1 MVTAYGP
8 IWLVIFSTFT
18 IYVTVGK
25 VVLKWHREL
34 LNFSHSASSATE
46 SRPRGKTPGITRTT
60 EVFITSEPIQ
70 LAENTQH
77 QHGRDD
83 QSQMSPRPKSHS
95 QFRSKP
101 PRSTSGTTEANS
113 AAVKYCKCAMLF
125 FVALLVTWVPSTINR
140 ILTIVHPSKSLF
152 GLNYA
157 AGMVLPLQGF
167 WNAIIYIATSSAAC
181 RALMRRVVATFSR
194 CFTVQW
200 VWKRQQRGRLTT
212 PVDLRGSTGR
222 RSRRVE
228 VEDSAS
234 MQELRTTTNETM

>member
-1 MVTAYGP
+1 M
-8 IWLVIFSTFT
+8 WLAIFATFT

-25 VVLKWHREL
+25 VVLKWRREL
-34 LNFSHSASSATE
+34 LKFPQGASSATE
-46 SRPRGKTPGITRTT
+46 SRPGCKTPGITRTT

-70 LAENTQH
+70 FAEDTQR

-101 PRSTSGTTEANS
+101 PRSSSGTVDANT
-113 AAVKYCKCAMLF
+113 AAIKYCKCAMLF

-140 ILTIVHPSKSLF
+140 IHTLVHPNESLF
-152 GLNYA
+152 RLNYA

-181 RALMRRVVATFSR
+181 RALMRSVVATFSR

-234 MQELRTTTNETM
+234 MQELRTTTM

>member
-1 MVTAYGP
+1 
-8 IWLVIFSTFT
+8 
-18 IYVTVGK
+18 VGK
-25 VVLKWHREL
+25 VVLTWRREL
-34 LNFSHSASSATE
+34 SNFPRNAPSTTE
-46 SRPRGKTPGITRTT
+46 SRPRCKTPGITRTT
-60 EVFITSEPIQ
+60 EVFITSEPNQ
-70 LAENTQH
+70 FAEDDTQR

-83 QSQMSPRPKSHS
+83 QSQMPSRPKSHS

-101 PRSTSGTTEANS
+101 PRSSSRTIDANT
-113 AAVKYCKCAMLF
+113 AAIKYCICAMLF

-140 ILTIVHPSKSLF
+140 IHTLVHPNESLF
-152 GLNYA
+152 RLNYA

-167 WNAIIYIATSSAAC
+167 WNAIIYIATSSAASW
-181 RALMRRVVATFSR
+181 ALMRSVVATFSR

-200 VWKRQQRGRLTT
+200 VWKRRLTT

-222 RSRRVE
+222 RSRGVE